1 MSSVD
6 PTRTGSSKG
15 TKRSGTPIVGKGK
28 GKKGKSKEELQSV
41 ADDLSTQHG
50 ALSRR
55 LFACAQQGSVQA
67 LAMFRRSRLEA
78 KHRQPLD
85 RPLAKVMGPGDTPG
99 EGGGDPPR

>member
-6 PTRTGSSKG
+6 PTRGTGSSKG
-15 TKRSGTPIVGKGK
+15 TKRSGTPTVGKGK

-55 LFACAQQGSVQA
+55 LIACAQQGSVQA
-67 LAMFRRSRLEA
+67 LAKFVPP
-78 KHRQPLD
+78 HPQ
-85 RPLAKVMGPGDTPG
+85 RPNIANPWT
-99 EGGGDPPR
+99 DPWLK

>member
-6 PTRTGSSKG
+6 PTRGTGSSKG

-67 LAMFRRSRLEA
+67 LAMFGRSRLA
-78 KHRQPLD
+78 QPLD